1 MLEELQLPQDA
12 TNDKVKQMLTD
23 DEEYNGNTELV
34 ESFVCN
40 QSQEVEG
47 LTDLLELPQETLDT
61 DDEDMDPFLILS
73 PVCVLDTGH
82 MADTV

>member
-1 MLEELQLPQDA
+1 MLKELQLPQDA
-12 TNDKVKQMLTD
+12 TNDKEVKQMLTD

-61 DDEDMDPFLILS
+61 DDEDMDPFLIVS
-73 PVCVLDTGH
+73 PPHGRYC
-82 MADTV
+82 MR